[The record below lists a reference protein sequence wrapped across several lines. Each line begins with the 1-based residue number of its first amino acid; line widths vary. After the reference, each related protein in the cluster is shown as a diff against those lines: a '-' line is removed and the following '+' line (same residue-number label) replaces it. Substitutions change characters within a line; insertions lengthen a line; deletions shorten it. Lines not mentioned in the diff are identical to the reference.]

1 MPALEAI
8 LTRAV
13 PVARP
18 TDRPAAV
25 LAGLAGV
32 PLDSAGTVFLVD
44 EAGCLVGQVRL
55 TAVLA
60 RAGADVPLSDLP
72 QEAAPPLRPDTDQ
85 EDAASAAIAG
95 GVIALAVTDAAGRFV
110 GAVTAD
116 AIIRILRAEHVQD
129 LHHLAGIWR
138 HTEDARRALEES
150 PATRLRQRLPWLL
163 IGLAGSMVGSVV
175 VAGFET
181 VLSRHVALAFFIP
194 LIVYLADA
202 VGTQT
207 EAIAVRGLSLSG
219 LGIRRLLGG
228 EARTG
233 LLIGTALALVAAL
246 VVWIGFGDP
255 RLGLV
260 VGLSLVAA
268 CALATTIGLALP
280 AGFARLGWDPALAS
294 GPIAT
299 VVQDVLSLAIYF
311 AIATAIL
318 P

>member
-1 MPALEAI
+1 MGLEAA

-25 LAGLAGV
+25 LAALSGGQF
-32 PLDSAGTVFLVD
+32 DSAGTVFLVD
-44 EAGCLVGQVRL
+44 DSGRLAGQVRL

-60 RAGADVPLSDLP
+60 RADADVPLTDLP
-72 QEAAPPLRPDTDQ
+72 QEPVAAIRPDTDQ

-95 GVIALAVTDAAGRFV
+95 GLIALGVTDADGRFL

-116 AIIRILRAEHVQD
+116 AIIRILREEHVQD

-138 HTEDARRALEES
+138 HTEDARRALEEP
-150 PATRLRQRLPWLL
+150 PAVRLRHRLPWLL
-163 IGLAGSMVGSVV
+163 IGLAGSMVGTAV

-207 EAIAVRGLSLSG
+207 EAVAVRGLSLTG
-219 LGIRRLLGG
+219 GKPGRLLAG
-228 EARTG
+228 EVRTG
-233 LLIGTALALVAAL
+233 LLIGAVLALVAGAA
-246 VVWIGFGDP
+246 VWAMFGDP

-260 VGLSLVAA
+260 VGLSLVSA
-268 CALATTIGLALP
+268 CTLATTIGLALP

-311 AIATAIL
+311 VIATAIL